1 MTSGSGTAEQ
11 ILEAL
16 ARAARE
22 PGPVRLDVLY
32 LNAVDRLENRVE
44 SQSGTDKTW
53 VLETV
58 SRSRRL
64 LADARRL
71 R

>member
-1 MTSGSGTAEQ
+1 VAEQ

-16 ARAARE
+16 VRTPRE
-22 PGPVRLDVLY
+22 EGPVRLDALY
-32 LNAVDRLENRVE
+32 LGAIDRLERRPE
-44 SQSGTDKTW
+44 SQPGTDKTW

-58 SRSRRL
+58 SRSRAL
-64 LADARRL
+64 LAGARRL